1 MPRHQRG
8 EPGHRPLSSPL
19 PPPRRRPASRSG
31 PWRRRFGWHV
41 VEALPFEE
49 IADSLTALYDEQAG
63 ELMFAGFLAS
73 ADVTVDPRVRPV
85 GWRVGHRHRAV
96 NVL

>member
-1 MPRHQRG
+1 MSQGISP
-8 EPGHRPLSSPL
+8 EFAAAAATSTPGQPV
-19 PPPRRRPASRSG
+19 G
-31 PWRRRFGWHV
+31 PVETQLGWHV

-73 ADVTVDPRVRPV
+73 ADVTVDPRYGRWDGASGTVI
-85 GWRVGHRHRAV
+85 A
-96 NVL
+96 L